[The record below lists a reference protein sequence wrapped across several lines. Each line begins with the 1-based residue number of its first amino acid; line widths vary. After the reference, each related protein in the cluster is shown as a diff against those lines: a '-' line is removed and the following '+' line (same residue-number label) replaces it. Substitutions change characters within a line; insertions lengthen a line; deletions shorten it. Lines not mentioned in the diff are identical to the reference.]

1 MNLASGRETSCVVLL
16 LVRCLQC
23 CQSGVEELNGGRWCH
38 DVAHALRCR
47 GFNHAAAIRPSPA
60 DGPGGLGSVIPIPCI
75 NTQHVSLVW
84 AEYCSANLL
93 LMITTCD
100 STKVKSLGY
109 KYTISIY
116 YDRLSLASLIYKGQL
131 IAYFERPLINSFG
144 FWALWEYRDLVPV
157 HRLQNYLWLF
167 ETVYFL
173 YVWNLF

>member
-60 DGPGGLGSVIPIPCI
+60 DGPGGLGAVIPIPCI

-84 AEYCSANLL
+84 AEYYTANL

-109 KYTISIY
+109 KYSISIY
-116 YDRLSLASLIYKGQL
+116 YDRLSLACLIYKGRL

-144 FWALWEYRDLVPV
+144 FWALWEYRDLVPA
-157 HRLQNYLWLF
+157 HRLLNYLWLF

-173 YVWNLF
+173 YVCNLF